1 VGVLINELD
10 LCLAAVNGSE
20 QAMSRA
26 LQLRVANALMLLQR
40 LATDEIE
47 LDESEEELLASSR
60 YLHNEYTRSQP
71 RAVTVSAQNEIDSG
85 RRAVTTADSSA
96 RLLSTP
102 MAQSDYETETAI
114 EAVTE
119 VSVEAAAETA
129 NTAAG
134 VGVLERP
141 GPETELPP
149 NTTRS
154 VHSTAPTSASE
165 SAESNTAGQDAVP
178 ASPGAHVASGSGDVA
193 DSEPS
198 PESWLA
204 AHIHAVKQLLVD
216 FSNSR
221 INDESRAQMSEWMDE
236 IVGLLDDLGHTR
248 AGDVFD
254 YCRRVVSGLVSGRLV
269 SHTSIVSSVD
279 AGIAAVESH
288 VGLGDHDAPL
298 QLDSLTEAEQT
309 LREQLATARATVV
322 PLDTMRQNLL
332 DFLAEW
338 RRSGSTRDDW
348 RNYRTALDDINA
360 FAQIND
366 QADLGRR
373 VTRLMDISTGLMG
386 RLSNPDQQ
394 DIDRL
399 RRARDSVLVGLARR
413 ANREPDSPPSTRSV
427 PASSYQSRDD
437 DGPVESSEEPVGE
450 ANATSAVA
458 IDADLPVSMATDVT
472 DADSMP
478 ADLIAVRETLRHIR
492 KSMDK
497 LTASAGNR
505 DQASEIA
512 LGLLLVREKCEN
524 NGARAAADVAR
535 VCERLLGEVTSQVVP
550 VTPALN
556 QFLTIACERIDHLIT
571 FSPVEEASSDIDAWK
586 QAAANVRIGHDP
598 VPCLG
603 EEAIFIDD
611 GLIDTS
617 PLSDSRPTSDQQ
629 ASDSAETPAPSAR
642 TGESVPADAI
652 PAGTLV
658 QQVLAN
664 VGMDVNGNQIDGAAP
679 EEVLHTTEE
688 LDSSGVAAQSS
699 EQAHD
704 PSDVLFDSTQT
715 DTTVETRDAAPAANH
730 QDAAAQA
737 AASHRLSAPRSIA
750 GDSRSDSSPQ
760 QISSTRAQDVDDPT
774 VQAESDPLT
783 SAAEMSPSGRRA
795 DSDNVDVMIGEAMA
809 HTAYLGH
816 AGDVCPVSED
826 LSSAVN
832 VLRAITRVI
841 GVDSVAAPFEPLH
854 GLLELLRRESLP
866 LAAEERDFIKRTGRL
881 TDASLVILSDNRA
894 VSDNQQRELQ
904 QLTAQMDGRLLQLE
918 ARIAEQGSQNPEQ
931 IPIKI
936 IGDDIV
942 TLEQLAGGQT
952 SDQLDLDRLFR
963 EESSELCKRIREG
976 TARWRDENFSR
987 EARSDLLHEFHT
999 LKGNA
1004 RTAGF
1009 PEAAALAHS
1018 LETLL
1023 GQQNPNHQPDGLHGE
1038 EVVIYLNQAALVL
1051 AEFIDQPDSE
1061 RSREALEAL
1070 KRRVDAQCFSDS
1082 DSTAVQPATVTRE
1095 GDIDQVIKE
1104 QAAKT
1109 RDLATVASTSY
1120 AYDGFVDR
1128 ELERTS
1134 PAPSGADASKPA
1146 FASVPATTPIVL
1158 DRVETEEERT
1168 LPDSLMAP
1176 ATVIAESGGQAQE
1189 GFDDVEEFETR
1200 ADQLVQPTRD
1210 AVSAASD
1217 LVEKVA
1223 DNLGDIQAM
1232 SRSLNIDL
1240 ETLSE
1245 LNDEYDMRLSRVVE
1259 QLSEFENSSAQLG
1272 YAHELSRSSAEA
1284 LKTELS
1290 SLHRL
1295 RERIAT
1301 VTSQL
1306 RNVIGRHDDRIANLR
1321 DELKRLP
1328 SSQLMKDTRFILRGG
1343 EVEVDR
1349 HIVES
1354 LLGSLENLLRNAV
1367 VHGIEFPESRR
1378 QVGKS
1383 PTGIIQISVRR
1394 DLDDLVIEVS
1404 DDGAGIDYSAIQQIA
1419 GEAPT
1424 ESAESESEANDE
1436 RQLIDRMFDVGVTT
1450 VREVTELAGR
1460 GVGLDVVRK
1469 TVGLLGGEVEVRSER
1484 GRGSCFVI
1492 RLPAQAETIKA
1503 RIIEARGYSV
1513 AIAEHHVQ
1521 AAVQLTMS
1529 QLTRLLDSENQTID
1543 IEGRLFPFLKLRE
1556 ALKLPERAEAG
1567 SPSQMT
1573 ILLLQLSHG
1582 EVALEIEG
1590 KDSVSQVV
1598 RQPRK
1603 AGSRKPAM
1611 VLATFNTIEWLDID
1625 TLWSQSAVYSLGERA
1640 QRAFRFGRE
1649 DIVRAP
1655 SRSTSGANPVE
1666 PVVEVSAE
1674 QSARL
1679 ANRSVVFVADSRDI
1693 APELI
1698 GELGRGGY
1706 GPARG

>member
-1 VGVLINELD
+1 
-10 LCLAAVNGSE
+10 
-20 QAMSRA
+20 
-26 LQLRVANALMLLQR
+26 
-40 LATDEIE
+40 
-47 LDESEEELLASSR
+47 
-60 YLHNEYTRSQP
+60 
-71 RAVTVSAQNEIDSG
+71 
-85 RRAVTTADSSA
+85 
-96 RLLSTP
+96 
-102 MAQSDYETETAI
+102 
-114 EAVTE
+114 
-119 VSVEAAAETA
+119 
-129 NTAAG
+129 
-134 VGVLERP
+134 
-141 GPETELPP
+141 
-149 NTTRS
+149 
-154 VHSTAPTSASE
+154 
-165 SAESNTAGQDAVP
+165 
-178 ASPGAHVASGSGDVA
+178 
-193 DSEPS
+193 
-198 PESWLA
+198 
-204 AHIHAVKQLLVD
+204 
-216 FSNSR
+216 
-221 INDESRAQMSEWMDE
+221 
-236 IVGLLDDLGHTR
+236 
-248 AGDVFD
+248 
-254 YCRRVVSGLVSGRLV
+254 
-269 SHTSIVSSVD
+269 
-279 AGIAAVESH
+279 
-288 VGLGDHDAPL
+288 
-298 QLDSLTEAEQT
+298 
-309 LREQLATARATVV
+309 
-322 PLDTMRQNLL
+322 
-332 DFLAEW
+332 
-338 RRSGSTRDDW
+338 
-348 RNYRTALDDINA
+348 
-360 FAQIND
+360 
-366 QADLGRR
+366 
-373 VTRLMDISTGLMG
+373 
-386 RLSNPDQQ
+386 
-394 DIDRL
+394 
-399 RRARDSVLVGLARR
+399 
-413 ANREPDSPPSTRSV
+413 
-427 PASSYQSRDD
+427 
-437 DGPVESSEEPVGE
+437 
-450 ANATSAVA
+450 
-458 IDADLPVSMATDVT
+458 
-472 DADSMP
+472 
-478 ADLIAVRETLRHIR
+478 
-492 KSMDK
+492 
-497 LTASAGNR
+497 
-505 DQASEIA
+505 
-512 LGLLLVREKCEN
+512 
-524 NGARAAADVAR
+524 
-535 VCERLLGEVTSQVVP
+535 
-550 VTPALN
+550 
-556 QFLTIACERIDHLIT
+556 
-571 FSPVEEASSDIDAWK
+571 
-586 QAAANVRIGHDP
+586 
-598 VPCLG
+598 
-603 EEAIFIDD
+603 
-611 GLIDTS
+611 
-617 PLSDSRPTSDQQ
+617 
-629 ASDSAETPAPSAR
+629 
-642 TGESVPADAI
+642 
-652 PAGTLV
+652 
-658 QQVLAN
+658 
-664 VGMDVNGNQIDGAAP
+664 
-679 EEVLHTTEE
+679 
-688 LDSSGVAAQSS
+688 
-699 EQAHD
+699 
-704 PSDVLFDSTQT
+704 
-715 DTTVETRDAAPAANH
+715 
-730 QDAAAQA
+730 
-737 AASHRLSAPRSIA
+737 
-750 GDSRSDSSPQ
+750 
-760 QISSTRAQDVDDPT
+760 
-774 VQAESDPLT
+774 
-783 SAAEMSPSGRRA
+783 
-795 DSDNVDVMIGEAMA
+795 
-809 HTAYLGH
+809 
-816 AGDVCPVSED
+816 
-826 LSSAVN
+826 
-832 VLRAITRVI
+832 
-841 GVDSVAAPFEPLH
+841 VAAPFEPLH

-894 VSDNQQRELQ
+894 VSDSQQRELQ
-904 QLTAQMDGRLLQLE
+904 QLTAQLDGRLLQLE

-1082 DSTAVQPATVTRE
+1082 DSSAVQAAPVPRE
-1095 GDIDQVIKE
+1095 DDIDQVIKE
-1104 QAAKT
+1104 QAIRT

-1120 AYDGFVDR
+1120 AYDGFVDH
-1128 ELERTS
+1128 ELDRTP
-1134 PAPSGADASKPA
+1134 PAAAASDVNKPA

-1158 DRVETEEERT
+1158 DRVETEAERT
-1168 LPDSLMAP
+1168 LPNSLMAP
-1176 ATVIAESGGQAQE
+1176 ATVIAESGGQVQE
-1189 GFDDVEEFETR
+1189 GYDDVEEFETR

-1259 QLSEFENSSAQLG
+1259 QLSEFESSSAQLG

-1321 DELKRLP
+1321 DELKRLRLRLVVRQS

-1367 VHGIEFPESRR
+1367 VHGIEFPERRR

-1419 GEAPT
+1419 GESLT
-1424 ESAESESEANDE
+1424 ESTQPELEADDE

-1450 VREVTELAGR
+1450 VSEVTELAGR

-1503 RIIEARGYSV
+1503 RIVEARGYSV

-1543 IEGRLFPFLKLRE
+1543 IEGRVFPFLKLRE

-1567 SPSQMT
+1567 TPSKIT

-1582 EVALEIEG
+1582 EVALEIEA
-1590 KDSVSQVV
+1590 KTSVSQVV

-1655 SRSTSGANPVE
+1655 SRSASRANPVE
-1666 PVVEVSAE
+1666 PIVEVSAA

-1698 GELGRGGY
+1698 GELAPRSSQAIELIENSRAHAVVVDLDLPGGDGFELVHQLHKMDKFADLPTIVVSSIDDDFRRQQLDRLKVAAVMAKPCDNDQLVQKIEALP
-1706 GPARG
+1706 GPRYLD